1 MLYASLFL
9 SVTCSVCV
17 AIWMCVSGLTTWYP
31 TTSGVLFPGEAPPQ
45 PSSVLCGPSCRV
57 ETSWASP
64 SSLACVLMSPLFSLS
79 GSHSCETVGLASD
92 VPRKH
97 NLTANSMIL
106 CLQLSRPLFC
116 RVPRALGEGVFCRGI
131 CWGCGSQL
139 PLDWL
144 WIFCGGLSL
153 LQRSLCDEVWRPHLP
168 VGIRTSVYS
177 STLGIVLV

>member
-1 MLYASLFL
+1 MSSSPFLTLRRTHTFFSLINAVCIFISKCNL
-9 SVTCSVCV
+9 FRLCSYLNVCFR
-17 AIWMCVSGLTTWYP
+17 ADHLVSDNQWGALPWR
-31 TTSGVLFPGEAPPQ
+31 APPPK

-57 ETSWASP
+57 ETSWAFP

-116 RVPRALGEGVFCRGI
+116 RIPRALGEGVFCRGI

-153 LQRSLCDEVWRPHLP
+153 LQRSLCDEV
-168 VGIRTSVYS
+168 
-177 STLGIVLV
+177 